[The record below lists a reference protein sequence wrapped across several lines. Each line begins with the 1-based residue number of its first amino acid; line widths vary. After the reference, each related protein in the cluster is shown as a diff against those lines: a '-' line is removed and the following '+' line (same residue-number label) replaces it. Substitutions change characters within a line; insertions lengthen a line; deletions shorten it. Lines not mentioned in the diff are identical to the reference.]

1 MLPRFKDVPSPKIN
15 KEVTKVNKARLAY
28 LRLMINLNRHR
39 RDVDG
44 DPKTP
49 TFWHQINDD
58 LKARAGKGKL
68 YKFAFSQLVLRKDRA
83 LWNGRQ
89 TIYEV
94 AVADFALPTETEIDA
109 ALEQLNGQPAPEDK
123 EEAEIE

>member
-68 YKFAFSQLVLRKDRA
+68 YKFAFSQLVLRKDCA
-83 LWNGRQ
+83 LWNGKQ
-89 TIYEV
+89 TINVV
-94 AVADFALPTETEIDA
+94 AVGDFALPTKNEIA
-109 ALEQLNGQPAPEDK
+109 AEVNQLNGQPNPEDK
-123 EEAEIE
+123 EEPGIE